1 MDIRRISVKFFLADP
16 ASLDLELVLP
26 VFHRWIQE
34 HRVEG
39 LLVDVADYRHVI
51 DGPGVLLI
59 GNDADYSLDR
69 GGGRPGLAYA
79 RKRAFAAD
87 LPATLRQVFRGAL
100 EGCRLIES
108 EPALRLR
115 FRTDEAKITFLDRLR
130 APNRPETFERLK
142 GDIEAVSKKLYPR
155 GSVTPWGGD
164 PREPLAVRV
173 GGVDAADAA
182 GMIARLG

>member
-1 MDIRRISVKFFLADP
+1 MDIHRISVKFFLADP
-16 ASLDLELVLP
+16 ASLDLEQVVP

-79 RKRAFAAD
+79 RKRAFGGD
-87 LPATLRQVFRGAL
+87 LPATLRQGFRGAL
-100 EGCRLIES
+100 EGCRLLES
-108 EPALRLR
+108 ESSLRLR
-115 FRTDEAKITFLDRLR
+115 FRTDEAKVTFLDRLR
-130 APNRPETFERLK
+130 APNRPETFEKLK
-142 GDIEAVSKKLYPR
+142 GDIEAVAKKLHPK

-164 PREPLAVRV
+164 SREPFAVRV
-173 GGVDAADAA
+173 GGAEGADAA